1 MVFPTSEKWS
11 VIVWFISCYPSDIS
25 TDQKVH
31 DHTRASVQKRD
42 PSIQQRA
49 RDYNKLCDK
58 MQKLIS
64 EGKAPSGAIVP
75 EKVIMTGLFA
85 LDVDD
90 AIWQDIGLADE
101 ESADPPLWLCNDAV
115 RSGIKA
121 RLELDRCLKEEA
133 RLVHER
139 RALQVWFSEEWKIV
153 TDGCQATGA

>member
-1 MVFPTSEKWS
+1 VS
-11 VIVWFISCYPSDIS
+11 S
-25 TDQKVH
+25 TGGSGGFHAAAD
-31 DHTRASVQKRD
+31 VQKQD
-42 PSIQQRA
+42 PSIQQLA
-49 RDYNKLCDK
+49 CDYNKLCDK

-64 EGKAPSGAIVP
+64 EGKAPSGEIVP

-85 LDVDD
+85 LDVDN

-101 ESADPPLWLCNDAV
+101 ELADPPLWLCNDAV
-115 RSGIKA
+115 QSGIKA

-139 RALQVWFSEEWKIV
+139 WALQVWFSEEWKIV